1 MQILC
6 GVKGRKEKEILNML
20 IDPWIE
26 WRIGR
31 L

>member
-6 GVKGRKEKEILNML
+6 GVKGRKEKEILNMF